1 MDACLEPDIRRR
13 PAGPGL
19 LESCGWLLYFL
30 LAQVAAGAG
39 LIAVLLVAAF
49 GGWPHNASAAMQ
61 LLLDLNLDSDFILI
75 GVTQLGALALIL
87 PAVRLRT
94 GPAFRERL
102 RLKRPDT
109 RNLLLAIG
117 AVAPLAVLSKALL
130 GWAMAQWNVLAS
142 HVPALQSLSEANS
155 LETIAGLSANEP
167 FLILV
172 VALAVGPAL
181 GEEIIFRGLIGDGLL
196 RRWGTVLGV
205 VITSVLFAGAHG
217 FPPHAVA
224 LLPLSFF
231 LHYAVLR
238 TGSLWTP
245 IILHG
250 LNNALA
256 VAMMK
261 YPLLGRLPDS
271 PLVLIAA
278 MLYVGVVVLFLGG
291 RWEQQPRLRAL
302 LTGSGPRIGW
312 LDALAGS
319 CIVGFTTAFVWTV
332 VTAG

>member
-1 MDACLEPDIRRR
+1 VF
-13 PAGPGL
+13 
-19 LESCGWLLYFL
+19 FL
-30 LAQVAAGAG
+30 LAQAAAGAG
-39 LIAVLLVAAF
+39 LIAVLLCAAF
-49 GGWPHNASAAMQ
+49 GGWPADPEKATQ
-61 LLLDLNLDSDFILI
+61 LLLDLNLDSDFLLI
-75 GVTQLGALALIL
+75 GVTQLGALLLIV

-117 AVAPLAVLSKALL
+117 AIAPLAVLSKALL
-130 GWAMAQWNVLAS
+130 GWAMEQWTVLAS
-142 HVPALQSLSEANS
+142 QVPALEPLTQANTLEA
-155 LETIAGLSANEP
+155 LPGLSANEP

-172 VALAVGPAL
+172 FALAVGPAL
-181 GEEIIFRGLIGDGLL
+181 GEEIVFRGLIGSGLL
-196 RRWGTVLGV
+196 QRWGTLLGV
-205 VITSVLFAGAHG
+205 LITSVLFAGAHG

-224 LLPLSFF
+224 LLPLAFF
-231 LHYAVLR
+231 LHYALLR

-271 PLVLIAA
+271 SLVVVAA
-278 MLYVGVVVLFLGG
+278 ALYVGVVIVFLGG
-291 RWEQQPRLRAL
+291 RWEQRPRLQAL
-302 LTGSGPRIGW
+302 LSGSGLRTGW
-312 LDALAGS
+312 LDAVAGG
-319 CIVGFTTAFVWTV
+319 CIVGFTTAFVWSV

>member
-1 MDACLEPDIRRR
+1 
-13 PAGPGL
+13 L

-39 LIAVLLVAAF
+39 LIVILLLAAY
-49 GGWPHNASAAMQ
+49 GGWPSDTSAALQ

-75 GVTQLGALALIL
+75 GVTQLGALALIV

-102 RLKRPDT
+102 QLKRPDT

-117 AVAPLAVLSKALL
+117 AVAPLAVLSKGLL
-130 GWAMAQWNVLAS
+130 GWAMEQWSLVAS
-142 HVPALQSLSEANS
+142 QFPALQPLSDANS

-181 GEEIIFRGLIGDGLL
+181 GEELIFRGLIGNGLL
-196 RRWGTVLGV
+196 QRWGTVLGV
-205 VITSVLFAGAHG
+205 VITSVLFAGAHA
-217 FPPHAVA
+217 FPPHAIA

-231 LHYAVLR
+231 LHYALLR
-238 TGSLWTP
+238 TGSLWTS

-271 PLVLIAA
+271 PVVLVAA
-278 MLYVGVVVLFLGG
+278 ALYVGVVVLFLGG
-291 RWEQQPRLRAL
+291 GWERRSRLRAL

-312 LDALAGS
+312 LDAVAGS
-319 CIVGFTTAFVWTV
+319 CIVGFTTAFVWSV
-332 VTAG
+332 VTAR